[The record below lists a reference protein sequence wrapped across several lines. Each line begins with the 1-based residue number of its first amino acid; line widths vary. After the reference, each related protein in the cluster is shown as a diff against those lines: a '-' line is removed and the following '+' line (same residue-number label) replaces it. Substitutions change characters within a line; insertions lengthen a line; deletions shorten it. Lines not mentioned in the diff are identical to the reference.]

1 MCIAKYAFLL
11 LGDFLESCN
20 HCEFAKRPAVTPG
33 SRCTQLRNIS
43 HPVKLQLVL
52 AFKEQL

>member
-1 MCIAKYAFLL
+1 MYIAKYAQLL
-11 LGDFLESCN
+11 SVDFLESCN
-20 HCEFAKRPAVTPG
+20 HCEVAKRPVVTPG

-43 HPVKLQLVL
+43 YPVKLQLVL